1 MIRRLPVI
9 PTIVVVAA
17 VAALVWLGV
26 WQLGRANE
34 NEALID
40 RYRAAQAKPPIA
52 FPTIPITDRKLPLM
66 RYATGNCLRP
76 VSKRTAA
83 GENREGEPGYLI
95 IVDCTTGA
103 EGPGMSVELGWSKN
117 PNAKLAWHG
126 GLVSGII
133 VKDSKTRLRL
143 VADTPPPGLD
153 RGARPSP
160 ENQVSITPAR
170 NRGYAATW
178 FGLAAIAL
186 VIYGLALRKR
196 WKDKPPPQ

>member
-1 MIRRLPVI
+1 MIKRLPVI
-9 PTIVVVAA
+9 PTFVVAAA

-34 NEALID
+34 NQLLVD
-40 RYRAAQAKPPIA
+40 RYRAAQAQPPIT
-52 FPTIPITDRKLPLM
+52 FPTIPITNSELPLM

-117 PNAKLAWHG
+117 PNAKPEWHG
-126 GLVSGII
+126 GLVSGFI
-133 VKDSKTRLRL
+133 VKDPRTRMRL
-143 VADTPPPGLD
+143 VADSPAPGLD
-153 RGARPSP
+153 GSARPSA
-160 ENQVSITPAR
+160 ENQVSVTPAR

-178 FGLAAIAL
+178 FAFAGIAL
-186 VIYGLALRKR
+186 VIYGLAVRKR
-196 WKDKPPPQ
+196 LKDKTPKR